1 MNYCVLS
8 MNFTKMTIRFILA
21 SAVMAVSVSCM
32 NSDHTPASKNE
43 IRYLPLGD
51 SYTIGTG
58 ATDGNS
64 WPEVLTKHMTDS
76 GFSFTLIDNPAR
88 NGFTCVDLV
97 RSELPVF
104 FKTKP
109 DFVTICIGTND
120 WVQGYDS
127 ATFHQNLKYILDT
140 VQATLKIKTNIVMLT
155 VPDFGLTRTGAY
167 YSNGRDIAAG
177 LQSFNS
183 IIKAEA
189 AARGLKCV
197 DIFAVSQEVKNDP
210 SLISDDDLHPSDKG
224 YAAWEKQ
231 IFPVVKGVLQT
242 AK

>member
-1 MNYCVLS
+1 MNYLIMS
-8 MNFTKMTIRFILA
+8 IRVTFALLIM
-21 SAVMAVSVSCM
+21 VVSISCM
-32 NSDHTPASKNE
+32 NTTEPSATPGEDIKATTNE
-43 IRYLPLGD
+43 IKYLPLGD

-58 ATDGNS
+58 ASEGNA
-64 WPEVLTKHMTDS
+64 WPDLLTKHMSDS
-76 GFSFTLIDNPAR
+76 GFNFTMVDNPAR
-88 NGFTCVDLV
+88 NGYTCVDLI

-104 FKTKP
+104 FRTKP

-127 ATFHQNLKYILDT
+127 ATFAKNLKYILDT
-140 VQATLKIKTNIVMLT
+140 VQAALKVKTNIVLLT
-155 VPDFGLTRTGAY
+155 VPDFSLTRTGAY

-177 LQSFNS
+177 LQSFNG

-197 DIFAVSQEVKNDP
+197 DIFAISQEVKNDP

-224 YAAWEKQ
+224 YAAWERN
-231 IFPVVKGVLQT
+231 IFTVVKDVLR
-242 AK
+242 